1 MAATSRPATRAVYR
15 LESPARLVRGILS
28 VLFAFGLVF
37 LGLGA
42 ANAGT
47 DAPALESVVVY
58 PGDTIW
64 SLAERYA
71 GEADLDI
78 WVTDFANL
86 NALET
91 STLIPGQ
98 TLLIPAS

>member
-1 MAATSRPATRAVYR
+1 MATTVRPAPRVRYR

-28 VLFAFGLVF
+28 IVLAAGFVLA
-37 LGLGA
+37 GLGV

-47 DAPALESVVVY
+47 EAPILETVVVY

-71 GEADLDI
+71 GEADLDV

-86 NALET
+86 NALQT
-91 STLIPGQ
+91 STLIPGE